1 MAGLKQPIVNRSALM
16 NSEWVRDR
24 RCRERGNFSIEA
36 NTEAVPEPGFFFLLQ
51 DGKVLLQTVDY
62 DLVEARYNQ
71 LCRDHW
77 ESQLHSAFSAP
88 RVAGA
93 WGLLGLEP
101 AHHAAAAVIDQGGTP
116 QDQRGTPQDQARLL
130 RSRSRQRFLR
140 RTRATT

>member
-16 NSEWVRDR
+16 NSKWVRYR
-24 RCRERGNFSIEA
+24 RCLARGNFSVEA

-77 ESQLHSAFSAP
+77 EGQLHSASSAQ

-101 AHHAAAAVIDQGGTP
+101 AHHAAAAVIDQ
-116 QDQRGTPQDQARLL
+116 DGTPQDQARLL

-140 RTRATT
+140 RTRTTT